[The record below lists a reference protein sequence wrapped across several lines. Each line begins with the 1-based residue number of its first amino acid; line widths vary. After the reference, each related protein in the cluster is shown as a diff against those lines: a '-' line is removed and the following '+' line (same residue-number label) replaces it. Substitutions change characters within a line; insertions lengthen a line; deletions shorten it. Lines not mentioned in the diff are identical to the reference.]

1 MISIELISRGEPYL
15 KETLES
21 IRKQNF
27 SNYEVVCADSSG
39 KRDIESLLDNY
50 GCKTVI
56 LPEHT
61 PFLAA
66 RYQSHLH
73 SKGEFCL
80 ILDSTRP
87 LRENALKILSE
98 KYSIYDMT
106 IIKENSIGQGFWV
119 EQARKLTE
127 ISISEFKRL
136 NGETLAFLL
145 PRFYRREVLDH
156 AFNRIRKNFGDLFDK
171 IGYGEHHLIFE
182 EGRKVGKSLGLTDDW
197 LINHFEDDS
206 LIKILKKYHRYGKSQ
221 RVLKL
226 IENTETKYFS
236 RHMRKNIEIR
246 ERISTSPISIARSLP
261 FLIGYLLF

>member
-1 MISIELISRGEPYL
+1 MISIELISRGETYL

-21 IRKQNF
+21 IRKQDF

-39 KRDIESLLDNY
+39 RRDIERLIDNY
-50 GCKTVI
+50 SCRTVI
-56 LPEHT
+56 LPEDT
-61 PFLAA
+61 LALAA
-66 RYQSHLH
+66 RNQSHLL

-98 KYSIYDMT
+98 KYSVYDMT
-106 IIKENSIGQGFWV
+106 IIRENSIGQGFWV

-127 ISISEFKRL
+127 ISTSEFKRL
-136 NGETLAFLL
+136 NRETLAFLL

-156 AFNRIRKNFGDLFDK
+156 AFTRIRKNLGELFDK

-182 EGRKVGKSLGLTDDW
+182 EGRKVGESVGLTDDW

-206 LIKILKKYHRYGKSQ
+206 FIKILKKYHWYGKSQ
-221 RVLKL
+221 RVLKQ
-226 IENTETKYFS
+226 IGNTETKYFS
-236 RHMRKNIEIR
+236 RHMRKHIEIR
-246 ERISTSPISIARSLP
+246 ERISTSPIFIARSIP